1 VKQVTATGQTVDEAV
16 NSALS
21 QLQTTRDLVE
31 ITIIDEGKKGLFGVF
46 GARPAVI
53 KASIK
58 IDPIDEAKSFLIKVC
73 KEMNASTQIDVRK
86 DGKIVYFDLSS
97 EKSALLI
104 GKRGQTLNSLQYL
117 TQLVLN
123 KYTNQYLTIILDCEN
138 YRKKR
143 METLIELA
151 NKLANQA
158 IRTKKEVALEPM
170 PSYERKIIH
179 TALSHNDKVS
189 TYSTGNEPNRHIVI
203 SPNE

>member
-1 VKQVTATGQTVDEAV
+1 MKQVTATGQTVDEAV

-46 GARPAVI
+46 GSRPAVI
-53 KASIK
+53 KATIK

-73 KEMNASTQIDVRK
+73 KEMNASTQIDIRK

-179 TALSHNDKVS
+179 TALSHNEKVS

>member
-1 VKQVTATGQTVDEAV
+1 MKQVTATGQTVDEAV

>member
-46 GARPAVI
+46 GSRPAVI
-53 KASIK
+53 KATIK

-73 KEMNASTQIDVRK
+73 KEMNASTQIDIRK

-179 TALSHNDKVS
+179 TALSHNEKVS